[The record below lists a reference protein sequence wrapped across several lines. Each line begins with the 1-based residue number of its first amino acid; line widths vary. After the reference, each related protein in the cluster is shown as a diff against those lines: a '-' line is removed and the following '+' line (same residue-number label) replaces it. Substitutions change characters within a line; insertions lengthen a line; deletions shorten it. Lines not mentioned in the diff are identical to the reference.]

1 MVDKWKSAAEF
12 IKNVGTPTAM
22 ALVAMAMLCWVI
34 HCNNQ
39 VQRETLTVIQQNTTA
54 IDALKSEIRE
64 LRKER

>member
-12 IKNVGTPTAM
+12 VTKVGTPTAL
-22 ALVAMAMLCWVI
+22 AFLAMAMLCWVI

-39 VQRETLTVIQQNTTA
+39 VQRETLTVIQQNTAA